1 MPISSDRR
9 VSPKYAVN
17 NESVSFA
24 DGMPYLVIG
33 QASLDELNTRLEIPV
48 PMDRFRPNLVFTGGK
63 AFEEDDW
70 DKVKIGNSLF
80 KVTKP
85 CARCVMTTVDQNTG
99 KKSKEPLKTLSTYR
113 NVNGKVMFGQNM
125 LLLEGE
131 KISVGDLVT
140 PK

>member
-1 MPISSDRR
+1 
-9 VSPKYAVN
+9 VN

-70 DKVKIGNSLF
+70 DKVKIGDAVF
-80 KVTKP
+80 KITKP
-85 CARCVMTTVDQNTG
+85 CARCVMTTVDQTTG
-99 KKSKEPLKTLSTYR
+99 KKNKEPLKTLSTYR
-113 NVNGKVMFGQNM
+113 NVKGKVMFGQNM

-131 KISVGDLVT
+131 KIRVGDLVT